1 MKFNEKLV
9 MLRKQQNLSQE
20 QVSEKLGV
28 ARQTISKWELG
39 ETTPEMDKLI
49 IISKLY
55 DITLDELMKEDNEGK
70 NVNDPNNMNSQK
82 LAGLTIKFQKGI
94 GIFIFIVAILYVFI
108 MIVELIAFNRL
119 KTDSGSKTT
128 IIQTQE
134 EVEDYA
140 ECLSFDTLL

>member
-28 ARQTISKWELG
+28 ARQTVSKWELG

-70 NVNDPNNMNSQK
+70 NVNNPNNTNSQ
-82 LAGLTIKFQKGI
+82 
-94 GIFIFIVAILYVFI
+94 
-108 MIVELIAFNRL
+108 N
-119 KTDSGSKTT
+119 
-128 IIQTQE
+128 
-134 EVEDYA
+134 
-140 ECLSFDTLL
+140 